1 MYPKR
6 MKSAKPADSEMKM
19 ATKISY
25 RPLSQECNPDEDKIT
40 VRLSP
45 TVVVSLSVTH
55 TGTVSAVLSTGLNVF
70 VSLVFSLIMAGHI
83 DGLRLQNYK
92 RGWGHRLDLRK

>member
-6 MKSAKPADSEMKM
+6 MKSAKLADGEMKM

-40 VRLSP
+40 V
-45 TVVVSLSVTH
+45 
-55 TGTVSAVLSTGLNVF
+55 
-70 VSLVFSLIMAGHI
+70 
-83 DGLRLQNYK
+83 
-92 RGWGHRLDLRK
+92 

>member
-1 MYPKR
+1 MTLSDR
-6 MKSAKPADSEMKM
+6 GSIF
-19 ATKISY
+19 ISY
-25 RPLSQECNPDEDKIT
+25 AYGYRKCSSIN
-40 VRLSP
+40 
-45 TVVVSLSVTH
+45 
-55 TGTVSAVLSTGLNVF
+55 GLNVF